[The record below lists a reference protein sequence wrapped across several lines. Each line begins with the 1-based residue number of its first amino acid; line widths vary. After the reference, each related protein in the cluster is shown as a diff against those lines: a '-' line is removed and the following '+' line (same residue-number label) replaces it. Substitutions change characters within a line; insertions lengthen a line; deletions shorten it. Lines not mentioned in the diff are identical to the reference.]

1 MQFTRNTSTRRST
14 NILMLLIK
22 IILISVVIFVAVI
35 LLNNI
40 DFPTPNS
47 VIEII
52 IPNENLKIVK

>member
-1 MQFTRNTSTRRST
+1 ML
-14 NILMLLIK
+14 IIKILLISA
-22 IILISVVIFVAVI
+22 LIFVVVL

-47 VIEII
+47 EIEII

>member
-14 NILMLLIK
+14 NILMLIIK
-22 IILISVVIFVAVI
+22 ILLISALIFVVVL

-47 VIEII
+47 EIEII